1 MTETEFNEKPYAFPL
16 MLGMLAAVLAVP
28 FILIVLATA

>member
-16 MLGMLAAVLAVP
+16 MLGMLAAVLAAP
-28 FILIVLATA
+28 FLFVLLATA